1 MYVCL
6 SVCPL
11 AYLKNYMSKLH
22 DIFPT
27 CCLRPW
33 LGQLLTTPQYAI
45 YFRFRNDVMFTHNG
59 HIHLSSN
66 GKFNLYP
73 MPDWL
78 AEMARE
84 ACYGKRWYL
93 LRPGGE
99 VCYSPLLCSLL
110 QHPTIWNSLPSF
122 IRLSETLV
130 SLRKYLRTHLMLP
143 AGCVHCAAHTPVFR

>member
-6 SVCPL
+6 SVRLHISKTTCP
-11 AYLKNYMSKLH
+11 NFTIFSLH
-22 DIFPT
+22 VVCGRGSVSFWRHRNT
-27 CCLRPW
+27 LFTSGFVMTSCLH
-33 LGQLLTTPQYAI
+33 I
-45 YFRFRNDVMFTHNG
+45 
-59 HIHLSSN
+59 IHLSSN

-78 AEMARE
+78 AEMARK

-143 AGCVHCAAHTPVFR
+143 ARMRALCSAYAGI